1 MSNIL
6 PVRETR
12 NVLVE
17 SLPNIE
23 PNRINAETIPYTY
36 VPLSHERALSRDAV
50 LVEGIRGSGKS
61 FWWNALANDVHRQ
74 FIFHAF
80 PDIDYEKNVTVHQGF
95 GMFPDEEKYPS
106 KDLIRKIIECGISA
120 RSIWRAVI
128 AKNLKFEFP
137 ISNIFSWQDAS
148 CWAAEN
154 PEILDRAVKKI
165 DETAETTV
173 LILFDALDRLAQDW
187 KSLRPIA
194 RDLFQLS
201 LDMKSY
207 KNIRLK
213 LFVRP
218 DMINDPEIFNFPDA
232 SKLKAQKALLK
243 WNVADLYSLLFQ
255 CVGNH
260 KSSGNIIREISEL
273 KFSAKWSEGR
283 LENSWIIPKILCHDE
298 NLQKEMFHMI
308 SGPAMARGQ
317 SGHKRGIPYTWLPNH
332 LADKDGNISPRSFM
346 TAIRVAAQYR
356 ELENWNYPIS
366 FSGLY
371 DGVRKASEIRVN
383 EIKEEYL
390 WIETAMGPLKSIS
403 VPCSVDDFI
412 NRWKEHNTIESL
424 KLRTYD
430 DSLPPQYLE
439 QGEKGLLNDLVELN
453 IIDII
458 SSNRIQM
465 PDLYRIA
472 FGLGRRGGVRP
483 LQRKI

>member
-6 PVRETR
+6 PAKEIR
-12 NVLVE
+12 NALIE
-17 SLPNIE
+17 SLPDIE
-23 PNRINAETIPYTY
+23 PNRIKPEIIPNTY
-36 VPLSHERALSRDAV
+36 VPLSHKRALSRDAV

-61 FWWNALANDVHRQ
+61 FWWNALSNDVHRR

-95 GMFPDEEKYPS
+95 GMLPDEEKYPS
-106 KDLIRKIIECGISA
+106 KDSIRNIIECGISA
-120 RSIWRAVI
+120 RNIWRTVM

-137 ISNIFSWQDAS
+137 ISSIFSWKDAS
-148 CWAAEN
+148 RWVAQN
-154 PEILDRAVKKI
+154 PEILDRAVKNI
-165 DETAETTV
+165 DETTETTI

-201 LDMKSY
+201 LDIKSY

-218 DMINDPEIFNFPDA
+218 DMIDDPEIFNFPDA
-232 SKLKAQKALLK
+232 SKLKAHKVQLK
-243 WNVADLYSLLFQ
+243 WNAYDLYSLLFQ

-260 KSSGNIIREISEL
+260 KLSGNIIREISDN
-273 KFSAKWSEGR
+273 KFSAKWSKGQ
-283 LENSWIIPKILCHDE
+283 LENSWIIPETLCQDE
-298 NLQKEMFHMI
+298 KLQKELFHMI

-346 TAIRVAAQYR
+346 TAIRVASQYK
-356 ELENWNYPIS
+356 ELENWDYPIS

-383 EIKEEYL
+383 EINEEYL
-390 WIETAMGPLKSIS
+390 WIKTAMEPLKSIS

-412 NRWKEHNTIESL
+412 NRWKENKTIERL
-424 KLRTYD
+424 KLLTYEN
-430 DSLPPQYLE
+430 SLPPQYLE
-439 QGEKGLLNDLVELN
+439 QEEKGLLNDLAELN

-483 LQRKI
+483 LPRKI